1 MAKTRRA
8 GFFSGFRNFEVNDTF
23 KLYFRCRYYSYIN
36 FRCHMHRECK
46 QRNENRHM
54 FFAKE
59 KQSSDID
66 DMKAKIKSTDVRHAH
81 RLTFLDN

>member
-1 MAKTRRA
+1 MIHLNCILDVGIIAI
-8 GFFSGFRNFEVNDTF
+8 
-23 KLYFRCRYYSYIN
+23 LI

-59 KQSSDID
+59 KQSSDLD
-66 DMKAKIKSTDVRHAH
+66 DMKAKIKSTDVRHVH
-81 RLTFLDN
+81 QLTFLD